1 MKVLGIYRHP
11 MFSNNAIEADR
22 LILEHSLNFLREK
35 FSGEIELHTLEESE
49 MAQLQA
55 HPKEY
60 DLVLTMAQSEAAL
73 VQIESTFPEEIVIN
87 TSRSIRNCYRKKMS
101 EKLSR
106 LSIGYV
112 PYRTIATQTI
122 PRNLPAEGSFWLK
135 RSDFHAISDEDVCL
149 AEGKLEI
156 LEKLKKFRDRGVKEI
171 ILQEHIVGD
180 IYKFYGVK
188 GKFFRPIK
196 VRDFLSTSEAPDF
209 EKMRANVE
217 LAADALGLSV
227 FGGDAIFDSQG
238 KIHFID
244 LNDWPSFRL
253 CREEAARAIADF
265 AFDHWQTTSKS
276 FASSINNVAS
286 LR

>member
-22 LILEHSLNFLREK
+22 LILEHSLNYLREK
-35 FSGEIELHTLEESE
+35 FAGEMEIHTLEESE

-55 HPKEY
+55 HPKEF

-73 VQIESTFPEEIVIN
+73 MQIESTFPEEIVIN
-87 TSRSIRNCYRKKMS
+87 TSRAIRNCYRKKMS
-101 EKLSR
+101 EKLTN

-122 PRNLPAEGSFWLK
+122 PRNLPAEGSYWLK

-156 LEKLKKFRDRGVKEI
+156 LEKLKRFRERGVKEI

-196 VRDFLSTSEAPDF
+196 VRDFLSTTKSPDAEA
-209 EKMRANVE
+209 MRANAE
-217 LAADALGLSV
+217 LAASSLGLSV
-227 FGGDAIFDSQG
+227 YGGDAIFDANG

-253 CREEAARAIADF
+253 CREEAARAIAEF
-265 AFDHWQTTSKS
+265 SFEHWQRAHKP
-276 FASSINNVAS
+276 FPAAVNNVAS